1 MISAPFF
8 IVGSGRSGTTLLR
21 AILVAHTRLSIPPET
36 WYLNQ
41 MRDLLELDRPLSARE
56 TQRVVRVM
64 TEHYRW
70 PDLELPAEEFRR
82 EVAAMESPH
91 LRDIVELVY
100 LEYLRRNGKSRWG
113 DKTPGYIELVP
124 QLVHLFPGA
133 KFIHVVRDGRDVAK
147 SFQARRWSGRW
158 LHQNAWEWI
167 EAMTYAARWRESTY
181 AALFLEVRYEDLV
194 LDRERE
200 VRRICEFLGEAFEPE
215 MLSWQHSVEELVPA
229 REAHIHEKLTQESSV
244 EDVGRW
250 RREMSRREVLIS
262 EAFMGPQ
269 LKARGY
275 ELKFG
280 AAAWRPILWFTR
292 LYCSLVLPIVSLPLR
307 ALHFLREQLFGPIAR
322 QQVKAGHGR

>member
-56 TQRVVRVM
+56 TQSVIRIM

-70 PDLELPAEEFRR
+70 PDLNFPAEGFRR
-82 EVAAMESPH
+82 EVAAIESPH

-100 LEYLRRNGKSRWG
+100 LENLRRNGKSRWG

-124 QLVHLFPGA
+124 QLVQLFPGA
-133 KFIHVVRDGRDVAK
+133 KFIHVIRDGRDVAK
-147 SFQARRWSGRW
+147 SFQSRRWSGRW
-158 LHQNAWEWI
+158 LHQNAREWI
-167 EAMTYAARWRESTY
+167 DAMRYGERWRESPY

-194 LDRERE
+194 LDQERE
-200 VRRICEFLGEAFEPE
+200 VRRICAFLGEDFEPR
-215 MLSWQHSVEELVPA
+215 MLSWQHNVEELVPA
-229 REAHIHEKLTQESSV
+229 REAHIHERLTQAPKT

-250 RREMSRREVLIS
+250 KREMSGREVLVG
-262 EAFMGPQ
+262 EAFMGAQ
-269 LKARGY
+269 LRAHGY
-275 ELKFG
+275 DLRFKS
-280 AAAWRPILWFTR
+280 AVWRPVLWLTR
-292 LYCSLVLPIVSLPLR
+292 IYCTYVLPIVSLPYKALR
-307 ALHFLREQLFGPIAR
+307 FAKARHLGSVARPPI
-322 QQVKAGHGR
+322 KAGRER